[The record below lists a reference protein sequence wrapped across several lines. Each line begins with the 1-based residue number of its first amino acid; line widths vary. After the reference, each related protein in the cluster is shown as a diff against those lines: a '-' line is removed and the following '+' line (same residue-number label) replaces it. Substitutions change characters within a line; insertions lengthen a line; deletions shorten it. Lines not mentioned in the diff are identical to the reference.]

1 MPPEYINSGIILTKF
16 DVFSLGLIIIEIL
29 AGNRGYSR
37 RYEMS
42 QKQFT
47 ELVWKNILYI
57 SCGHIC
63 SYCRLDVFLFSDECN

>member
-1 MPPEYINSGIILTKF
+1 MPPEYINSGIILRKF

-47 ELVWKNILYI
+47 ELVRKKIFFIYHVDI
-57 SCGHIC
+57 SVHI
-63 SYCRLDVFLFSDECN
+63 VG